1 MASCLFFN
9 LDVLLNIKNNVR
21 LISYVLLVRIDFICY
36 QSNVVDHI
44 QSRVLYGIYM
54 FLVVVF

>member
-9 LDVLLNIKNNVR
+9 LDVLLNIKTNVR

-44 QSRVLYGIYM
+44 QSRALYGIYM
-54 FLVVVF
+54 ILVVVF